1 MMRAFGCFA
10 LVVLA
15 AAAGWYLRDR
25 IGGRDRGAAA
35 ASDTVVVWEPIT
47 PEGAERARKA
57 IDDLGARAAP
67 VFASIR
73 PGDVSS
79 YIFVALARQLPPS
92 AENIESAVIGDRL
105 HVRAT
110 VKLSDFGGAG
120 ALGPLAGFLG
130 ERERMQLGGYFHVIR
145 SGLAEFRVTS
155 LQLGTFNVPTNLIP
169 RLIRSFSKGAR
180 PEGVA
185 DDGLPLV
192 VPAYLADVRI
202 AGGRVVLY
210 RNPQ

>member
-1 MMRAFGCFA
+1 MRAIGC
-10 LVVLA
+10 LVVVLIA
-15 AAAGWYLRDR
+15 AAAGWMLRGHMGFDR
-25 IGGRDRGAAA
+25 RA
-35 ASDTVVVWEPIT
+35 DTVVADTGVVWEPIT
-47 PEGAERARKA
+47 TAGADRARRA
-57 IDDLGARAAP
+57 IEELGQRASP
-67 VFASIR
+67 VFVGIR

-92 AENIESAVIGDRL
+92 AENVEAAVIGDRL
-105 HVRAT
+105 HVRAS

-130 ERERMQLGGYFHVIR
+130 ERETMQLGGYFHVIR
-145 SGLAEFRVTS
+145 PGLAEFRVTD
-155 LQLGTFNVPTNLIP
+155 LRLRDFNVPSNLIP

-180 PEGVA
+180 PPGVA

-192 VPAYLADVRI
+192 VPEYLADVRI
-202 AGGRVVLY
+202 ANGRVVLY

>member
-1 MMRAFGCFA
+1 MRAFGCLV

-15 AAAGWYLRDR
+15 VAAGWFLRDKFDFSD
-25 IGGRDRGAAA
+25 RDVATLG
-35 ASDTVVVWEPIT
+35 DTAVVWEPIT
-47 PEGAERARKA
+47 TEGAERARKA
-57 IDDLGARAAP
+57 IEGLGGRAAP
-67 VFASIR
+67 VFESLR

-92 AENIESAVIGDRL
+92 AEKIESAVIGDRL

-130 ERERMQLGGYFHVIR
+130 EREPMQLGGYFHVIR
-145 SGLAEFRVTS
+145 PGLAEFRVTE
-155 LQLGTFNVPTNLIP
+155 LHLGTFNVPANLIP
-169 RLIRSFSKGAR
+169 RLIRGFSRGVR

-192 VPAYLADVRI
+192 VPPYLADVRI
-202 AGGRVVLY
+202 ANGRVVLY
-210 RNPQ
+210 RSPQ